1 VVHLASCATGNSRP
15 SYISRIIFVR
25 LGEDSYRRKP
35 SACARRAAI
44 SLIGEAMNKVN
55 IGIIGTGWCGG
66 IRAEACAASPYV
78 SELHI
83 AEIKEER
90 LKEVAQKTR
99 PATATTDYRKLLE
112 NKNINSIIISATP
125 ETTHYP
131 MARESLLAGKHVF
144 LEKPIA
150 LELSEADELISLAR
164 EKSLLFTIGY
174 SQRFNPKF
182 AYVKRSI
189 EDGTVGQPVSALV
202 SRHIT
207 RNLGNKIGGR
217 IKLSPAAM
225 EATHDIDFILWCFA
239 PRKPIRVYAQQVNK
253 IMRPTHNVP
262 DCVWIVVTL
271 DDGCVFTIGA
281 GWVLPPAYPNFSS
294 TWIEMV
300 GTEGAIMVDD
310 THRDVSLNTMK
321 RGIEFPIS
329 TMPGEKVAHVY
340 AGPMEAETIHFL
352 ECVAMG
358 RQPLVTAEHA
368 RMVMQVYQAADI
380 SAEEGRP
387 VDILP
392 EGLRADWQAGAGDS
406 AASRRAPVIS

>member
-1 VVHLASCATGNSRP
+1 
-15 SYISRIIFVR
+15 
-25 LGEDSYRRKP
+25 
-35 SACARRAAI
+35 
-44 SLIGEAMNKVN
+44 MNKVN
-55 IGIIGTGWCGG
+55 VGIIGTGWCGG
-66 IRAEACAASPYV
+66 IRAETCAASPYV

-90 LKEVAQKTR
+90 LKEVAQKTM

-112 NKNINSIIISATP
+112 NKNINAIIISATP
-125 ETTHYP
+125 ET
-131 MARESLLAGKHVF
+131 
-144 LEKPIA
+144 
-150 LELSEADELISLAR
+150 
-164 EKSLLFTIGY
+164 FTIGY

-189 EDGTVGQPVSALV
+189 EDGTIGQPVSALV

-253 IMRPTHNVP
+253 IMKPTHNVP

-352 ECVAMG
+352 ECVAKG

-392 EGLRADWQAGAGDS
+392 EGSTADWQAGASDRATAG
-406 AASRRAPVIS
+406 RAPVIS

>member
-1 VVHLASCATGNSRP
+1 LDDILELNGQQGWLAGG
-15 SYISRIIFVR
+15 VM
-25 LGEDSYRRKP
+25 RK
-35 SACARRAAI
+35 I
-44 SLIGEAMNKVN
+44 N

-66 IRAEACAASPYV
+66 IRAETCAASPYV
-78 SELHI
+78 SDLHL
-83 AEIKEER
+83 AEINATR
-90 LKEVAQKTR
+90 LKEIAEKTK
-99 PATATTDYRKLLE
+99 PATATTDYRILLE
-112 NKNINSIIISATP
+112 NKNIDGIIISTTP

-131 MARESLLAGKHVF
+131 IAKESLLAGKHVL
-144 LEKPIA
+144 LEKPMA
-150 LELSEADELISLAR
+150 LELFEADELIALAR
-164 EKSLLFTIGY
+164 SNHLLFTIGY

-189 EDGTVGQPVSALV
+189 DDGTIGQPVSALV

-225 EATHDIDFILWCFA
+225 EATHDIDFVLWCFA
-239 PRKPIRVYAQQVNK
+239 PRKPVRVYAQEVRK
-253 IMRPTHNVP
+253 IMQPTHNVP
-262 DCVWIVVTL
+262 DCVWIVVTM
-271 DDGCVFTIGA
+271 DDGSAFTVGA
-281 GWVLPPAYPNFSS
+281 GWVLPPGYPNFSS

-300 GTEGAIMVDD
+300 GTEGSVMVDD
-310 THRDVSLNTMK
+310 THRDVAVNTMK
-321 RGIEFPIS
+321 RGIEFPLS

-368 RMVMQVYQAADI
+368 RMVMQVYQAADK

-387 VDILP
+387 IEIATPGPPSERRPSHRAESIKESTADRGRAIHEPAKLAP
-392 EGLRADWQAGAGDS
+392 E
-406 AASRRAPVIS
+406 

>member
-1 VVHLASCATGNSRP
+1 MKQV
-15 SYISRIIFVR
+15 
-25 LGEDSYRRKP
+25 E
-35 SACARRAAI
+35 
-44 SLIGEAMNKVN
+44 

-66 IRAEACAASPYV
+66 IRAEACAASPFV
-78 SELHI
+78 SALHL
-83 AEIKEER
+83 AEIKPER
-90 LKEVAQKTR
+90 LKEISAKTN
-99 PATATTDYRKLLE
+99 PATATADYRILLE
-112 NKNINSIIISATP
+112 NRNIDAIIISATP
-125 ETTHYP
+125 ETTHFP
-131 MARESLLAGKHVF
+131 MAKESLLAGKHVF

-150 LELSEADELISLAR
+150 LELSEADELINLAR
-164 EKSLLFTIGY
+164 SKGLLFTIGY

-189 EDGTVGQPVSALV
+189 DDGTIGQPVSALV

-225 EATHDIDFILWCFA
+225 EATHDIDFLLWCFA
-239 PRKPIRVYAQQVNK
+239 PRRPVRVYAQEVRK
-253 IMRPTHNVP
+253 IMQPTHGVP

-281 GWVLPPAYPNFSS
+281 GWILPPAYPNFSS

-300 GTEGAIMVDD
+300 GTEGAIMADD

-352 ECVAMG
+352 ECVATG
-358 RQPLVTAEHA
+358 RQPLVTADEA
-368 RMVMQVYQAADI
+368 RVVMQVYQAADQ
-380 SAEEGRP
+380 SAELGRP
-387 VDILP
+387 VEIPPPASTSAQPTDL
-392 EGLRADWQAGAGDS
+392 ADNATAE
-406 AASRRAPVIS
+406 RR

>member
-1 VVHLASCATGNSRP
+1 MQKLS
-15 SYISRIIFVR
+15 ILRIAGIQS
-25 LGEDSYRRKP
+25 G
-35 SACARRAAI
+35 
-44 SLIGEAMNKVN
+44 GAMQKVN

-66 IRAEACAASPYV
+66 IRAETCAASPYV

-83 AEIKEER
+83 AEIKEAR
-90 LKEVAQKTR
+90 LKEVAEKTH
-99 PATATTDYRKLLE
+99 PVSATMEYRDLLA
-112 NKNINSIIISATP
+112 NKNINAIIVSATP
-125 ETTHYP
+125 ETVHSP
-131 MARESLLAGKHVF
+131 MAKETLLAGKHLL
-144 LEKPIA
+144 LEKPISLTLA
-150 LELSEADELISLAR
+150 EADELIDLAR
-164 EKSLLFTIGY
+164 SKSLLFTIGY

-189 EDGTVGQPVSALV
+189 ADGTIGQPTSALV

-225 EATHDIDFILWCFA
+225 EATHDIDFVLWCFA
-239 PRKPIRVYAQQVNK
+239 PRRPIRVYAQEVRK
-253 IMRPTHNVP
+253 IMQSTHNVP
-262 DCVWIVVTL
+262 DCVWIIVTL

-300 GTEGAIMVDD
+300 GTEGSIMVDD

-352 ECVAMG
+352 ECLAKG
-358 RQPLVTAEHA
+358 KPPLVTAEHA
-368 RMVMQVYQAADI
+368 RMVMQVYQAADR
-380 SAEEGRP
+380 SAESGVPIEIPP
-387 VDILP
+387 VEHVAQPLT
-392 EGLRADWQAGAGDS
+392 AMQTDS
-406 AASRRAPVIS
+406 IKSATVDRT